1 MRALGAAGEA
11 VEDAPQG
18 RTAENG
24 VHTFPVR
31 LTVVNNGGQPQ
42 LGGKVKLPGE
52 HRALYVAV
60 GKIIME
66 IKSYLSYRNRLG
78 MPGQFAQ
85 DIRISVRR
93 RAISEYADG
102 MVQTFIHPG
111 KRLKTLHD
119 GISVA
124 AFIIWV
130 YAA

>member
-93 RAISEYADG
+93 RLRIVRVDADG

-111 KRLKTLHD
+111 KRLKT
-119 GISVA
+119 
-124 AFIIWV
+124 FT
-130 YAA
+130 